1 MILIDDKNGLNVI
14 GEISKV
20 NMISEKGRSYIKVVT
35 NCENSIKFF
44 KEWMD
49 KYTNDPIDFD
59 FFKKEP
65 IFDKRTLIFF
75 DQFKVLSIF
84 NSVTIVK
91 IQNDCFDW
99 YGNFIPFSM
108 EIELNY
114 KTIEETIAS
123 EKSEYFQIYKSFIR
137 DKKINQIVN

>member
-1 MILIDDKNGLNVI
+1 MILLCNDGELDVI

-20 NMISEKGRSYIKVVT
+20 NMISETGRSYIKVIT
-35 NCENSIKFF
+35 NCENSIQFF

-49 KYTNDPIDFD
+49 KYTNDPIDV
-59 FFKKEP
+59 
-65 IFDKRTLIFF
+65 FDKRTLIFF

-91 IQNDCFDW
+91 TQNDCFDW
-99 YGNFIPFSM
+99 YGNFIPLSI

-114 KTIEETIAS
+114 SNFEETITS

-137 DKKINQIVN
+137 DKKINQVID

>member
-20 NMISEKGRSYIKVVT
+20 NMVSETGRSYIKVVT
-35 NCENSIKFF
+35 NCENSIRFF

-49 KYTNDPIDFD
+49 KYTNDPIDF
-59 FFKKEP
+59 
-65 IFDKRTLIFF
+65 FDKRTIIIF

-84 NSVTIVK
+84 NSSTIVK

-99 YGNFIPFSM
+99 YGNFIPLSI

-114 KTIEETIAS
+114 SNFEETIAS
-123 EKSEYFQIYKSFIR
+123 EKSEYFQMYRSFIR
-137 DKKINQIVN
+137 DKKINQVID

>member
-1 MILIDDKNGLNVI
+1 MILLCNDGELNVI

-20 NMISEKGRSYIKVVT
+20 NMISETGRSYINVVT
-35 NCENSIKFF
+35 NCENSIRFF

-49 KYTNDPIDFD
+49 KYINDPIDV
-59 FFKKEP
+59 
-65 IFDKRTLIFF
+65 FDKRTIMFF
-75 DQFKVLSIF
+75 DQFKILSIF

-91 IQNDCFDW
+91 IKNDCFDW
-99 YGNFIPFSM
+99 YGNFIPLSI

-114 KTIEETIAS
+114 SNVEESMAS

-137 DKKINQIVN
+137 DKKINQIVD

>member
-20 NMISEKGRSYIKVVT
+20 NMISETGRSYIKVVT
-35 NCENSIKFF
+35 NCENSIRFF

-49 KYTNDPIDFD
+49 KYTNDPIDV
-59 FFKKEP
+59 
-65 IFDKRTLIFF
+65 FDKRTLIFF

-91 IQNDCFDW
+91 TQNDCFDW
-99 YGNFIPFSM
+99 YGNFIPLSI

-114 KTIEETIAS
+114 SNFEETITS

-137 DKKINQIVN
+137 DKKINQVID

>member
-1 MILIDDKNGLNVI
+1 MILLCNDGELDVI

-20 NMISEKGRSYIKVVT
+20 NMISETGRSYIKVIT
-35 NCENSIKFF
+35 NCENSIRFF

-49 KYTNDPIDFD
+49 KYTNDPIDV
-59 FFKKEP
+59 
-65 IFDKRTLIFF
+65 FDKRTIMFF

-84 NSVTIVK
+84 NSATIVK
-91 IQNDCFDW
+91 TQNDCFDW
-99 YGNFIPFSM
+99 YGDFIPLSI

-114 KTIEETIAS
+114 SNFEETIAS

-137 DKKINQIVN
+137 DKKINQIVG